1 MRVDIRAKKVC
12 TLQAKFEKVPDVA
25 GMAENFPGGNSGFL
39 LLKAAPY

>member
-25 GMAENFPGGNSGFL
+25 GMAKKNPKGGNPDFSF
-39 LLKAAPY
+39 